1 VLIPRIPLVQA
12 RGILWSKQTKAPL
25 KMMKTKTKQ
34 TKPQATI
41 SALFQKAV
49 ETPPQTPLEAILS
62 FRNWTGLNTRELWH
76 AGRLGNHP
84 GEYLMSIT
92 SELFPVLKVADIKKR
107 NALVA
112 KAIEELNK

>member
-1 VLIPRIPLVQA
+1 MTESTHRLLKNIQA
-12 RGILWSKQTKAPL
+12 HQ
-25 KMMKTKTKQ
+25 
-34 TKPQATI
+34 
-41 SALFQKAV
+41 
-49 ETPPQTPLEAILS
+49 LESILS
-62 FRNWTGLNTRELWH
+62 FKNWTGLTTRELWQ

-107 NALVA
+107 NMLVA

>member
-1 VLIPRIPLVQA
+1 
-12 RGILWSKQTKAPL
+12 
-25 KMMKTKTKQ
+25 METKTKQ

-62 FRNWTGLNTRELWH
+62 FRDSYTNFTTRELWET
-76 AGRLGNHP
+76 GSLGNHP
-84 GEYLMSIT
+84 GEYLMMVA
-92 SELFPVLKVADIKKR
+92 SELFPIRTSSDIKKR
-107 NALVA
+107 NMLVS

>member
-1 VLIPRIPLVQA
+1 
-12 RGILWSKQTKAPL
+12 
-25 KMMKTKTKQ
+25 MKTKTKQ

-41 SALFQKAV
+41 SPLFQKEV
-49 ETPPQTPLEAILS
+49 ILS
-62 FRNWTGLNTRELWH
+62 FKNWTGLTTRELWH

-84 GEYLMSIT
+84 GEYLMSVT
-92 SELFPVLKVADIKKR
+92 SELFPIRKVSDIEKR

>member
-1 VLIPRIPLVQA
+1 MKNKAQINKLES
-12 RGILWSKQTKAPL
+12 ILA
-25 KMMKTKTKQ
+25 
-34 TKPQATI
+34 
-41 SALFQKAV
+41 
-49 ETPPQTPLEAILS
+49 
-62 FRNWTGLNTRELWH
+62 FRNWTGLNTRELWN

-92 SELFPVLKVADIKKR
+92 SELYPITKASQIKER

>member
-1 VLIPRIPLVQA
+1 MQKTPLHCSNHRHNHVV
-12 RGILWSKQTKAPL
+12 
-25 KMMKTKTKQ
+25 METKTKQ

-62 FRNWTGLNTRELWH
+62 FRDSYTNFTTRELWET
-76 AGRLGNHP
+76 GSLGNHP

-92 SELFPVLKVADIKKR
+92 SELFPVRKVSDIEKR